1 MMDHDIR
8 EAVLHLDPLRSVV
21 KTELIQRDGTCI
33 VKHIP
38 GDALADELKAHTHIA
53 PMHTGLL
60 PPGVAMLT
68 AYPDVWDV
76 TLETVTDRCTVY
88 YHKTVY
94 PDFPLPHL
102 LLRCKVKHGALNGF
116 HLAVAEIGSLTPD
129 TKLYQ
134 CPFPNVSGFSLCVGT
149 NQFTGYDTLWK
160 LRGLMH
166 RVLSLPFG
174 DDYYQPGC
182 TRLGLSARDLFER
195 LKDKEPA
202 YYYSDVLIPIGKT
215 LTDFIGGV

>member
-1 MMDHDIR
+1 MEHDIC

-21 KTELIQRDGTCI
+21 KTELIRKDGTHE

-38 GDALADELKAHTHIA
+38 GDALAEELKAHTRVA
-53 PMHTGLL
+53 PIKTGLL
-60 PPGVAMLT
+60 PPGVAALT
-68 AYPDVWDV
+68 AYPDGWDV
-76 TLETVTDRCTVY
+76 TLETVTDRCTVW
-88 YHKTVY
+88 YHKTMY

-102 LLRCKVKHGALNGF
+102 LLQCKAKSGVLSGF
-116 HLAVAEIGSLTPD
+116 RMAVTDIEPLTPD
-129 TKLYQ
+129 SRLYRF
-134 CPFPNVSGFSLCVGT
+134 PFPNVSGFSLCVGT

-174 DDYYQPGC
+174 DDYYQPDC
-182 TRLGLSARDLFER
+182 TRLGLSARDLFEH
-195 LKDKEPA
+195 LKDKEPS
-202 YYYSDVLIPIGKT
+202 YYYSGVLIPNGKT

>member
-1 MMDHDIR
+1 MMEHDIR

-21 KTELIQRDGTCI
+21 KTELIQRDGTCV

-38 GDALADELKAHTHIA
+38 GDALVDELKAHTKMA
-53 PMHTGLL
+53 PVQSGLL
-60 PPGVAMLT
+60 PPGIVALT
-68 AYPDVWDV
+68 AYQDSWDV
-76 TLETVTDRCTVY
+76 TLENVTDRCTVY
-88 YHKTVY
+88 YHKTAY

-102 LLRCKVKHGALNGF
+102 LLRCKAKNGVLNGF

-174 DDYYQPGC
+174 DDYYKPDC
-182 TRLGLSARDLFER
+182 TRLELSARDLFEH
-195 LKDKEPA
+195 LNSKDPS
-202 YYYSDVLIPIGKT
+202 YYYSDVLIPNGKT
-215 LTDFIGGV
+215 LTDFIGGA

>member
-21 KTELIQRDGTCI
+21 KTELIRKDGTHE

-76 TLETVTDRCTVY
+76 TLENVTDRCTVY
-88 YHKTVY
+88 YHKTAY
-94 PDFPLPHL
+94 PDFTLPHL
-102 LLRCKVKHGALNGF
+102 LLRCKAKNGV
-116 HLAVAEIGSLTPD
+116 LTAEMSRQNMANET
-129 TKLYQ
+129 
-134 CPFPNVSGFSLCVGT
+134 GFSIKTVSRAIR
-149 NQFTGYDTLWK
+149 TL
-160 LRGLMH
+160 
-166 RVLSLPFG
+166 VEE
-174 DDYYQPGC
+174 
-182 TRLGLSARDLFER
+182 DLITKNDKQIRISYEQYLR
-195 LKDKEPA
+195 LKQMVEEIVAPA
-202 YYYSDVLIPIGKT
+202 
-215 LTDFIGGV
+215 TDEQDRYK